1 VIGIQGITTPE
12 FEQIVSS
19 TMNRLRK
26 LTKHRIEIR
35 YSHGMKKAGYLPKD
49 FDIRKAGINTV
60 IYFYP
65 RKILAR
71 KMAPNFAGAELRRN
85 PGQKKQILQRVE
97 NDINRLINISTY
109 FANIKFAVK
118 HQPKALKGT
127 IKAALIGVP
136 AGLSTGHLRVCLLE
150 ELTQVLGLP
159 NDTKEDF
166 PTSFKDR
173 NRIWDL
179 TKYDKMMLQALY
191 DPRITPGM
199 PKRDALAIARG
210 IFLRLNGGQ

>member
-1 VIGIQGITTPE
+1 
-12 FEQIVSS
+12 
-19 TMNRLRK
+19 M
-26 LTKHRIEIR
+26 
-35 YSHGMKKAGYLPKD
+35 
-49 FDIRKAGINTV
+49 
-60 IYFYP
+60 
-65 RKILAR
+65 
-71 KMAPNFAGAELRRN
+71 
-85 PGQKKQILQRVE
+85 
-97 NDINRLINISTY
+97 
-109 FANIKFAVK
+109 
-118 HQPKALKGT
+118 
-127 IKAALIGVP
+127 
-136 AGLSTGHLRVCLLE
+136 CLLE